1 MKKRGLVV
9 GCLLSLTALAPLAH
23 AIDGISVEAGRSS
36 ESTNT
41 FRLAAQFDFG
51 QTLWQN
57 QAGNV
62 RLGGYWDAGVRRWS
76 GLDATTVA
84 ISPVLRLHFGSGSGG
99 MTPYIEAGIGAS
111 YFTRTSLDDGE
122 RDLGSK
128 FQFEDRLGAGVR
140 FAGGSELGLRIFHY
154 SNAGIKG
161 PNDGIETVSLH
172 YRFDI

>member
-9 GCLLSLTALAPLAH
+9 GCLLSFSALAPLAY
-23 AIDGISVEAGRSS
+23 AVDGISIEAGRSS

-51 QTLWQN
+51 QTLWQT
-57 QAGNV
+57 QSGNV

-76 GLDATTVA
+76 GLDATTVG
-84 ISPVLRLHFGSGSGG
+84 ISPVLRLDFGSPNSA

-111 YFTRTSLDDGE
+111 YFTRSNFDKED

-140 FAGGSELGLRIFHY
+140 FADGSQLGLRIFHY
-154 SNAGIKG
+154 SNAGIKS
-161 PNDGIETVSLH
+161 PNQGIETVSLH